1 MPNSNTNGQN
11 QLMWK
16 IIVFALAVILGLVG
30 TIWAITWG
38 SNQKVDVQQG
48 ASIAENLEKIN
59 DVKSFVA
66 AQEKTNEMI
75 LKFMG
80 DQHEL
85 SMQILKEVKK

>member
-1 MPNSNTNGQN
+1 
-11 QLMWK
+11 MWK
-16 IIVFALAVILGLVG
+16 FIVLALTVILGLVG

-38 SNQKVDVQQG
+38 SNQKVDIQQET
-48 ASIAENLEKIN
+48 SIAENLEKIN

-75 LKFMG
+75 IKFMG

>member
-1 MPNSNTNGQN
+1 
-11 QLMWK
+11 MWK
-16 IIVFALAVILGLVG
+16 FIVLALTVILGLVG

-38 SNQKVDVQQG
+38 SNQKVDIQQET
-48 ASIAENLEKIN
+48 SIAENLEKIN

-66 AQEKTNEMI
+66 AQKKTNEMI
-75 LKFMG
+75 IKFMG